1 MYILTKHMKSDKLS
15 IWKKVIIMDKTV
27 KSKKENRIIFI
38 CWLAYTAAYIGR
50 LNFNAS
56 IVSIVTDLGI
66 EKSTAGLVSS
76 FFFFAYGAGQ
86 LVNGILSKKYNARIM
101 IFLSLIFSAVFNL
114 LMPLSNDISVM
125 KFIWLGNGIVQSVLW
140 STLIK
145 TLSEHLSD
153 KKLPKAILAM
163 STTVAIGTFVAYG
176 ISSVSALFGN
186 WKVVFYIA
194 TAVLTVSAIIWFVLF
209 GKSPEK
215 AIKSE
220 APKAIKE
227 EKVKTSKPVLIALF
241 LAAFAGIA
249 NGFIKDGI
257 NTWVPSVLKEE
268 FDFSESFS
276 ILLALLLPLV
286 STMGAAIAKKVH
298 EKIPSHATMNMIFY
312 IFSAILC
319 SGILISLK
327 FKSVISIMIC
337 FICVA
342 CGMSMIN
349 NVITSMFAL
358 DYRKLLNA
366 GFAAGLLNTFC
377 YIGSTVTS
385 YTLGSVAE
393 NNGWNA
399 VFIIMLVVC
408 LSAAAICLAGLL
420 SERKMKKS

>member
-1 MYILTKHMKSDKLS
+1 MDNKLTA
-15 IWKKVIIMDKTV
+15 
-27 KSKKENRIIFI
+27 KKENKIIFI

-56 IVSIVTDLGI
+56 IVSIVSDLGV

-76 FFFFAYGAGQ
+76 FFFVAYGAGQ
-86 LVNGILSKKYNARIM
+86 LANGILSKRYNARIM

-114 LMPLSNDISVM
+114 LMPIANDISIM
-125 KFIWLGNGIVQSVLW
+125 KYIWLGNGVVQSVLW

-145 TLSEHLSD
+145 TLSEQLSD

-176 ISSVSALFGN
+176 LSSISAQFGN
-186 WKVVFYIA
+186 WKLVFYVA
-194 TAVLTVSAIIWFVLF
+194 TAILTVSAVIWFMLYE
-209 GKSPEK
+209 KSPDK
-215 AIKSE
+215 IIE
-220 APKAIKE
+220 ANNGKN
-227 EKVKTSKPVLIALF
+227 EKVKMAKPVVIALF
-241 LAAFAGIA
+241 LAAFAGVA

-268 FDFSESFS
+268 FNFTESFS

-298 EKIPSHATMNMIFY
+298 EKIPSHAKMNMIFY
-312 IFSAILC
+312 IFSALLC
-319 SGILISLK
+319 SGILLSLK
-327 FKSVISIMIC
+327 FKSVVFIMIC

-342 CGMSMIN
+342 CGMAMIN

-377 YIGSTVTS
+377 YIGSTITS
-385 YTLGSVAE
+385 YALGSVAE
-393 NNGWNA
+393 NKGWNA
-399 VFIIMLVVC
+399 VFVIMLLVC
-408 LSAAAICLAGLL
+408 ISAAAVCFAGLL